1 MTREFADARREDLG
15 LLLANQVHT
24 GALLSYRKNA
34 FDLFAKHGLPSRR
47 NESWKYTSLD
57 TLAQNQFVHAATTK
71 HTQDDAMVLP
81 SLDAMRITITNG
93 KVDEAALLKIQNSGL
108 QIFLLTDAIQANP
121 ALLEQYLVGMPD
133 PALALH
139 NLNTALMDEGIYIRV
154 PADTSP
160 KIPLLLNFASRQ
172 SDSAVA
178 SYPRIIVEVEENAS
192 LVLIEYH
199 EGANGCENF
208 CNQVN
213 QFSLASNAKLSHY
226 SLQHGSVSDTHLCR
240 TVVKAARSSSL
251 DHYGM
256 QFGGRLLRNE
266 IDVSLN
272 GVGANAH
279 LSGLFL
285 PTDKQ
290 HMDNQICVEHAA
302 PETVSTQNYRG
313 VLNEQ
318 GHGVFNGK
326 VVVRE
331 TAPKTDAR
339 QSNRN
344 LLLSNRAEID
354 TKPELEIYADDVK
367 CSHGVTTGQID
378 QNQLFYLLSRGIDAQ
393 TAQSLLVFAFADAVI
408 APVVIPEIKE
418 HLEQQLVGE
427 LPDTERIRNFV

>member
-1 MTREFADARREDLG
+1 M
-15 LLLANQVHT
+15 
-24 GALLSYRKNA
+24 
-34 FDLFAKHGLPSRR
+34 
-47 NESWKYTSLD
+47 
-57 TLAQNQFVHAATTK
+57 
-71 HTQDDAMVLP
+71 
-81 SLDAMRITITNG
+81 
-93 KVDEAALLKIQNSGL
+93 
-108 QIFLLTDAIQANP
+108 
-121 ALLEQYLVGMPD
+121 
-133 PALALH
+133 
-139 NLNTALMDEGIYIRV
+139 
-154 PADTSP
+154 
-160 KIPLLLNFASRQ
+160 
-172 SDSAVA
+172 
-178 SYPRIIVEVEENAS
+178 
-192 LVLIEYH
+192 
-199 EGANGCENF
+199 
-208 CNQVN
+208 
-213 QFSLASNAKLSHY
+213 NAKLSHY

-240 TVVKAARSSSL
+240 TVVKTARSSSL

-272 GVGANAH
+272 GVGANAR

-290 HMDNQICVEHAA
+290 HMDNRICVEHAA

-318 GHGVFNGK
+318 GRGVFNGK

-418 HLEQQLVGE
+418 HLEQHLVGE